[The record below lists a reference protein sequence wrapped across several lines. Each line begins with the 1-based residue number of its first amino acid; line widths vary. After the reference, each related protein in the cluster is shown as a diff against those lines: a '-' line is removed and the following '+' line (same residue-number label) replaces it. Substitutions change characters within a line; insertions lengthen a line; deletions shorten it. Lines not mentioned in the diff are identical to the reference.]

1 MMQLAIAGTA
11 SRLPGAALTT
21 ESVARK
27 AFPDR
32 DPAELQAKTGI
43 ATRHWAPGDTP
54 LADIAAGVLKAALR
68 DASMPAHELS
78 RIIVANCTG
87 AEYAFPGAANRVAHA
102 LGLSG
107 ECDAFDVNNA
117 CMGFLTAFDIGA
129 RSVATGMGPVGVVS
143 IELCS
148 RHIRAEDPRPYLVFG
163 DGAAAAILKP
173 TDGSSGVVASH
184 LGNDGSLGGNA
195 ILRNPSVT
203 GQAEFIEFPRSNRR
217 MTEIALGKVQAAT
230 QAVLKR
236 AELTLDDIDW
246 VLPHQPNGSMLDKM
260 IETLQVDPAKTVKI
274 VHEVG
279 SVGSASI
286 PISLDRLRRTH
297 GLQAGQHIL
306 MVGVGSGVS
315 YGAVIY
321 RVGHA

>member
-11 SRLPGAALTT
+11 STLPGPALKT
-21 ESVARK
+21 EVVARA
-27 AFPDR
+27 AFADR
-32 DPAELQAKTGI
+32 DPAELEAKTGI
-43 ATRHWAPGDTP
+43 SARHWADPATP
-54 LADIAAGVLKAALR
+54 LADIAAGVVKEALK
-68 DASMPAHELS
+68 DASLPARDLS

-87 AEYAFPGAANRVAHA
+87 AEFAFPGAANRVAHA
-102 LGLSG
+102 LGLTG

-117 CMGFLTAFDIGA
+117 CMGFLTALDLGA
-129 RSVATGMGPVGVVS
+129 RSVATGMGPVAVVS

-148 RHIRAEDPRPYLVFG
+148 RHIRAQDPRPYLVFG
-163 DGAAAAILKP
+163 DGAGAAILLP
-173 TDGSSGVVASH
+173 SSDGSGVVATH

-195 ILRNPSVT
+195 ILRNPSLT
-203 GQAEFIEFPRSNRR
+203 GKAEYIEFPRSNRH
-217 MTEIALGKVQAAT
+217 MTEIALAKVKAAT
-230 QAVLKR
+230 DAVLKR
-236 AELTLDDIDW
+236 AELRLADIDW

-260 IETLQVDPAKTVKI
+260 IETLGVDPAKTIKI

-315 YGAVIY
+315 YGATIY
-321 RVGHA
+321 RVGHG